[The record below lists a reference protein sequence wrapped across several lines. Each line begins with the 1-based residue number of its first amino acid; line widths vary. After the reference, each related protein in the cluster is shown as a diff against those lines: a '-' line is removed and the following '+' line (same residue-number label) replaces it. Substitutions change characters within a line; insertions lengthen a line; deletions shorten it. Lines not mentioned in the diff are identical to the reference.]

1 MGTWGKSRLLKTSSP
16 PTRLHGDEVD
26 ARRRG
31 CSCGARPELRVGPR
45 RSHLRW
51 RSARRALSACHTHD
65 GRCTMRSI
73 KACFAARHWRSAR
86 LQKRALRL
94 ISRQWLSRSP
104 LWKLSVAPVLTSE
117 ALGLSIAHRCD
128 TKGTPSGRCE
138 CGWYDVAL
146 LGTALALL
154 RSALNHMYAFAVEWR
169 EE

>member
-1 MGTWGKSRLLKTSSP
+1 MGEESSIKDELAANKATWGRSRCTSSGLLLWCATGAAGWAP
-16 PTRLHGDEVD
+16 ALALALAICSPCAISVSH
-26 ARRRG
+26 ARRTLHH
-31 CSCGARPELRVGPR
+31 AI
-45 RSHLRW
+45 
-51 RSARRALSACHTHD
+51 D
-65 GRCTMRSI
+65 Q
-73 KACFAARHWRSAR
+73 ACFAARHWRSAR

-94 ISRQWLSRSP
+94 VSRQWLSRSP

-146 LGTALALL
+146 LGNALALL